1 MWCVIFDVYCNGCF
15 VMSLFFV
22 FLAYYINIGIYKA
35 SQINV
40 TFNFF
45 CFNTIFATC
54 HEIYCWL
61 LSYYYPDGQYYIE
74 NIVIITA
81 TNHRVN
87 VDDAAA
93 APSNMYL
100 CDLMIDMRFML
111 PLIVRWEP
119 KIQSFFF
126 FLALWV
132 ISLTFSSCSI
142 SAAACACDN
151 DDVDDGDGADGVT
164 TCADCCS
171 SCLQVLGTTPFAYG
185 TWAHSSRLPSSLVTR
200 IG

>member
-1 MWCVIFDVYCNGCF
+1 M
-15 VMSLFFV
+15 
-22 FLAYYINIGIYKA
+22 YYILIVIVF
-35 SQINV
+35 IV

-45 CFNTIFATC
+45 CFNTIFEIC

-61 LSYYYPDGQYYIE
+61 LSYHHPDGQYCID
-74 NIVIITA
+74 NVIIITA
-81 TNHRVN
+81 TNRRVN

-93 APSNMYL
+93 APCNMYL
-100 CDLMIDMRFML
+100 CDLMIDMPFML

-126 FLALWV
+126 YLALWV

-142 SAAACACDN
+142 SAAAFACDD

-171 SCLQVLGTTPFAYG
+171 SCLQALMTTPFAYG
-185 TWAHSSRLPSSLVTR
+185 TWTHSSRLPSSLVTR
-200 IG
+200 VEYRR